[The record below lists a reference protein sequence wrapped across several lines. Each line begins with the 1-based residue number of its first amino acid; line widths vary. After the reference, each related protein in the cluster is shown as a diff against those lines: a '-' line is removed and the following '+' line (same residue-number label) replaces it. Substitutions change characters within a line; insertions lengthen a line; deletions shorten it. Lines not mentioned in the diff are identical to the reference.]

1 MDFHTDTFGK
11 KLSFGE
17 LDLIP
22 HPSPSNTALEFITE
36 SLESH
41 AYASL
46 VLWVQG
52 LELSL
57 DLAGKSWQTVS
68 FGRVLLCL
76 PEILTRIV
84 SVRLQVT
91 FEII

>member
-11 KLSFGE
+11 KLSLGG

-22 HPSPSNTALEFITE
+22 HPNPSNTALEFITE
-36 SLESH
+36 SLGSH

-46 VLWVQG
+46 VLWVRG

-57 DLAGKSWQTVS
+57 DLGGKSWQTVS
-68 FGRVLLCL
+68 FERVLLCRL
-76 PEILTRIV
+76 ERWTRIV

-91 FEII
+91 FKII